1 MIGRLVIDLVHP
13 RTASGTFPA
22 KATVGEPLRVEATI
36 FADGHDV
43 LGASAEVRP
52 AGDDVL
58 GTTPADAAD
67 LFLSTPLVLVE
78 PGVDRWEGFVTPLA
92 TGPATLIVSA
102 WRDHYRTWRHRVEVL
117 EAAGQL
123 APVELEE
130 GARLL
135 ERYATRPMT
144 PATPASPTTSP
155 RPTTRATPSQ
165 SRTVLTAAAATLR
178 DETRPVEDR
187 LAAARTEAVEAAC
200 TGPLSPAEAT
210 ISEDWPLFVDRAL
223 GGFSAW
229 YELFPR
235 SVGGSAGV
243 VDQLPR
249 IAAMGF
255 DVLYL
260 PPIHPIGRS
269 ARKGRGNTLVA
280 GPDDPGS
287 PWAIGGPEGGHEAIH
302 PDLGTLEDF
311 TRMVEAARA
320 HGIEVALDYA
330 LQCSPDHPWLDA
342 HPEWF
347 RHRADGSIA
356 YAENPPKKYQDIVPL
371 EFWPEREEDRVAL
384 WEACLGILETWID
397 RGVTVFRVDNPHT
410 KPVAFWAW
418 LIGELRAAHPEVV
431 LLAEAFTRPPMMAKL
446 AEVGFTQSYTYF
458 TWRTSAAELA
468 AYGTEL
474 ATGPAA
480 DYLRPNLWPNTPD
493 ILSGP
498 LRRGPRA
505 AFALRAVLA
514 ATMSPNWG
522 IYSGYELGENEPASE
537 ANEEY
542 ADSEKYA
549 IRRRDFDD
557 PSSIAPLLSTLNQLR
572 RRHPALQRLAG
583 LAPMSSN
590 NPAILAYGRA
600 THDRSD
606 VVLVVVNLDPER
618 VQEATLGLD
627 LAWLGLDSG
636 QAYVVT
642 DELAGVSYTWEGP
655 SPYVRLDPA
664 VAPAHVFCV
673 RPEHG

>member
-13 RTASGTFPA
+13 RTPAGTLPA
-22 KATVGEPLRVEATI
+22 KATVGEPLGVEATI

-43 LGASAEVRP
+43 LAASVKLRSVDNGPSESGPASAVQP
-52 AGDDVL
+52 SI
-58 GTTPADAAD
+58 
-67 LFLSTPLVLVE
+67 STPLTLVE
-78 PGVDRWEGFVTPLA
+78 PGLDRWEGFVTPVA
-92 TGPATLIVSA
+92 TGPAMLVVSA

-123 APVELEE
+123 AAVELEE

-135 ERYATRPMT
+135 ERYAARPAT
-144 PATPASPTTSP
+144 PATPATSPTP
-155 RPTTRATPSQ
+155 AAPSQ
-165 SRTVLTAAAATLR
+165 ARTVLTAAAATLR

-187 LAAARTEAVEAAC
+187 LGAARTEAVEAAC

-210 ISEDWPLFVDRAL
+210 ISEGWPLFVDRAL
-223 GGFSAW
+223 GGCSAW

-235 SVGGSAGV
+235 SVGGFAGV
-243 VDQLPR
+243 ADQLSR

-311 TRMVEAARA
+311 TRLVEAARA

-371 EFWPEREEDRVAL
+371 EFWPEREADRVAL
-384 WEACLGILETWID
+384 WEACLGILETWIN

-537 ANEEY
+537 TNEEY

-549 IRRRDFDD
+549 LRPRDFDD

-600 THDRSD
+600 TRDRSD
-606 VVLVVVNLDPER
+606 VVLVVVNLDPAQ

-627 LAWLGLDSG
+627 LAWLGVDPG
-636 QAYVVT
+636 QAYTVT
-642 DELAGVSYTWEGP
+642 DEVAGVSYTWEGP

-664 VAPAHVFCV
+664 IAPGHVLQV
-673 RPEHG
+673 RNTADNLAR

>member
-13 RTASGTFPA
+13 RTPAGTLPA
-22 KATVGEPLRVEATI
+22 KATVGEPLGVEATI

-43 LGASAEVRP
+43 LAASVKLRSVDNGPSESGPASAVQP
-52 AGDDVL
+52 SI
-58 GTTPADAAD
+58 
-67 LFLSTPLVLVE
+67 STPLTLVE
-78 PGVDRWEGFVTPLA
+78 PGLDRWEGFVTPVA
-92 TGPATLIVSA
+92 TGPAMLVVSA

-123 APVELEE
+123 AAVELEE

-135 ERYATRPMT
+135 ERYAARPAT
-144 PATPASPTTSP
+144 PATPATSPTP
-155 RPTTRATPSQ
+155 AAPSQ
-165 SRTVLTAAAATLR
+165 ARTVLTAAAATLR

-210 ISEDWPLFVDRAL
+210 ISEGWPLFVDRAL
-223 GGFSAW
+223 GGCSAW

-235 SVGGSAGV
+235 SVGGFAGV

-260 PPIHPIGRS
+260 PPIHPIGHT

-311 TRMVEAARA
+311 TRLVEAARA

-371 EFWPEREEDRVAL
+371 EFWPEREADRVAL
-384 WEACLGILETWID
+384 WEACLGILETWIN

-537 ANEEY
+537 TNEEY

-549 IRRRDFDD
+549 LRPRDFDD

-606 VVLVVVNLDPER
+606 VVLVVVNLDPEQ

-627 LAWLGLDSG
+627 LAWLGVDSG
-636 QAYVVT
+636 QAYVVA

-664 VAPAHVFCV
+664 VAPAHVLRCTG
-673 RPEHG
+673 ETA